1 MPLIQLW
8 EKTPDIVLQYNI
20 KQIVSAA
27 GDGVLSDGSECS
39 VELRHYLRNIPE
51 PKLYEH
57 VKSCV
62 DNSFD
67 KSGLVLQEL
76 VNEIGAR
83 LDYKVENGLYQGRSN
98 KIGFDGIWET
108 PDNHAIVIEIKTTD
122 AYRIN
127 LDSIATY
134 RSKLIESQR
143 ITKDSSILIVVARQ
157 DTGDLEAQIRG
168 SRHAW
173 DTRVISVDALI
184 KLLDL
189 KIHSDED
196 ETTKKIRNLL
206 IPFEYT
212 RLDNII
218 DVIFTAAKDAETSIE
233 EVVSKEKETTNGST
247 EEIKQEHTPRQ
258 ILDKVRDDALAALG
272 KHEKTNLIAHKR
284 AQYWNSDQTVRA
296 VCPVSK
302 KYEKGDFWYAF
313 HPAQNEFLK
322 GGQSGFLLL
331 CCLNHPYTYAIPYN
345 VLEKLLPDMYKTE
358 GEDRYYWHV
367 NVYPDEQGKYFLK
380 PKHDRFYLEP
390 YQISV
395 ED

>member
-20 KQIVSAA
+20 KQIVSAS
-27 GDGVLSDGSECS
+27 GDGVLADGSECS
-39 VELRHYLRNIPE
+39 NELKHYLRNIPE

-57 VKSCV
+57 VRSCIE
-62 DNSFD
+62 NSFD
-67 KSGLVLQEL
+67 KSGFVLQDL
-76 VNEIGAR
+76 VNEIGRR

-98 KIGFDGIWET
+98 KIGFDGIWEA
-108 PDNHAIVIEIKTTD
+108 PDNHAIIIEIKTTD

-134 RSKLIESQR
+134 RNKLIESGR

-173 DTRVISVDALI
+173 DTRVISVEALI

-189 KIHSDED
+189 KINSDED
-196 ETTKKIRNLL
+196 ETTQKIRSLL

-218 DVIFTAAKDAETSIE
+218 DVIFTAAKDVEAGTE
-233 EVVSKEKETTNGST
+233 EVAVPKEAAEAPS
-247 EEIKQEHTPRQ
+247 EQSKQEHTPREV
-258 ILDKVRDDALAALG
+258 LDKARDKALVALG
-272 KHEKTNLIAHKR
+272 KKENAHLIAYKR

-313 HPAQNEFLK
+313 HPPQNEFLK
-322 GGQSGFLLL
+322 GGKNGYLLL
-331 CCLNHPYTYAIPYN
+331 CCLNHPYAYAIPYS
-345 VLEKLLPDMYKTE
+345 VLEKLIPDLYKTE
-358 GEDRYYWHV
+358 GADRYYWHV

-395 ED
+395 EG